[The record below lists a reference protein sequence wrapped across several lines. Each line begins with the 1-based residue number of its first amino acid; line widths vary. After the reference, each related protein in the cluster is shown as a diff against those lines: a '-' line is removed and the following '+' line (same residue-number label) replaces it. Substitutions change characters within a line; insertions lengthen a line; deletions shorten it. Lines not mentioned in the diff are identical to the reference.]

1 MDRNQAKMLIKRL
14 IEDDGSYFMPWDE
27 DLVIRI
33 LNLLYDNGFVIES
46 RLIDEDDKEVVD
58 ETFDFIEG
66 ESLNE
71 FIEE

>member
-14 IEDDGSYFMPWDE
+14 IEDNGKKD
-27 DLVIRI
+27 II
-33 LNLLYDNGFVIES
+33 NLLYDNGFVVES
-46 RLIDEDDKEVVD
+46 RLINEDDKEVGD